1 MEQPST
7 VLQPPGTDPIARAEA
22 LLALTD
28 LLDRTTDDLPVHQL
42 EIDRSFVTGLADR
55 TVVRTITTLG
65 HDLGLEVVAEGVETP
80 AVRDLLVELGVD
92 LQQGWLHGRPAA
104 DDGEPP

>member
-1 MEQPST
+1 M
-7 VLQPPGTDPIARAEA
+7 LQPPGTDPVARAEA
-22 LLALTD
+22 RPALTD
-28 LLDRTTDDLPVHQL
+28 LLTRTTDDLPVHQL
-42 EIDRSFVTGLADR
+42 EIDRSFVTGLADRATDR

-92 LQQGWLHGRPAA
+92 LQQGWLDGHPAA

>member
-1 MEQPST
+1 M
-7 VLQPPGTDPIARAEA
+7 
-22 LLALTD
+22 
-28 LLDRTTDDLPVHQL
+28 HQL
-42 EIDRSFVTGLADR
+42 KTDRSFVTGLADRATDR